1 MSRVTASQQ
10 KCIETSCLEIFFSLR
25 RCLTQQ
31 AEIRSKLYQSCFN
44 LVSQNITL
52 IGPTLNLLLTKLD
65 EYLVFEDP
73 NIFINLKICFNF
85 ENDALNILEPI
96 VISLILNLIFY

>member
-1 MSRVTASQQ
+1 MSRVTASQE

-44 LVSQNITL
+44 LVTQNITL

-65 EYLVFEDP
+65 EYLIFEDP
-73 NIFINLKICFNF
+73 SIFINLKKCFNF
-85 ENDALNILEPI
+85 ESDQLINLEPI
-96 VISLILNLIFY
+96 VSW